1 MKPKKPKK
9 NGKSFVLLAIIIIA
23 VVAIFAF
30 FIYRF
35 LQYDKT
41 EFEIHLPEGFACDF
55 EYNRKT
61 RRLCDRRNIFS
72 VNNQKA

>member
-1 MKPKKPKK
+1 MKPKKTKK

-41 EFEIHLPEGFACDF
+41 EFEMQAG
-55 EYNRKT
+55 
-61 RRLCDRRNIFS
+61 S
-72 VNNQKA
+72 VIIRFIKSTTPFCF

>member
-1 MKPKKPKK
+1 MKQKKPKK

-41 EFEIHLPEGFACDF
+41 EFEMQEGSVIYNEDN
-55 EYNRKT
+55 EYIKIEGDAYLT
-61 RRLCDRRNIFS
+61 
-72 VNNQKA
+72 Q

>member
-1 MKPKKPKK
+1 MKPKKQKK
-9 NGKSFVLLAIIIIA
+9 NGTSFVLLAIIIIA

-41 EFEIHLPEGFACDF
+41 EFEVKAGSVVYNEDNEYIKVEGDA
-55 EYNRKT
+55 YLT
-61 RRLCDRRNIFS
+61 
-72 VNNQKA
+72 

>member
-1 MKPKKPKK
+1 MKPNKPKK
-9 NGKSFVLLAIIIIA
+9 NGKSFALLAIIIIA

-41 EFEIHLPEGFACDF
+41 EFEVQEGSVIYNEDN
-55 EYNRKT
+55 EYNVETEWFKQ
-61 RRLCDRRNIFS
+61 DNIY
-72 VNNQKA
+72 